1 MVVLA
6 PRQQRH
12 VVSRPGT
19 FGQQVAA
26 WDCGG
31 LLPSNLVVAASPT
44 LALSRA
50 SRMIERMERTRASFA
65 QDRQRSFGPLLRT
78 GRKAAYLSQGCFGC
92 LLGRRATSAPANVLR
107 VMFDPQGVRP
117 FVANSPH
124 PASGRTARAHKP
136 SIRPSVRI
144 AATTPSQPR
153 SGILPLPFVR
163 TALALLLACSSTTAR
178 ASGPRTS
185 IRSASLDVLPKGQ
198 WLRTLGY
205 REQDIHAITLAPAT
219 GAPLVEVEV
228 AGVRMA
234 LLLDTGTARG
244 FMLTDRAPD
253 VRYHVVAHVVE
264 RDASGRPRGESE
276 AIRVDSLDVL
286 GTMFSNVEGTRS
298 DWRLFSSVP
307 FAGTVGLAFFKIR
320 RLTLDYATLTAAVS
334 VAPLPDSLDPRHYL
348 VLDLI
353 APPQRQGHIL
363 YVRGIVNGRRAI
375 VHLDTGYSA
384 SWIDSAFALDL
395 PRTEWPSVSY
405 PVRRGVP
412 LDLGGSTF
420 VLDGLREQA
429 IQRGPGLDSPVAL
442 SLGSDFLSRF
452 VLTIDLR
459 AKKLVLAR
467 TR

>member
-1 MVVLA
+1 
-6 PRQQRH
+6 
-12 VVSRPGT
+12 
-19 FGQQVAA
+19 
-26 WDCGG
+26 
-31 LLPSNLVVAASPT
+31 
-44 LALSRA
+44 
-50 SRMIERMERTRASFA
+50 
-65 QDRQRSFGPLLRT
+65 
-78 GRKAAYLSQGCFGC
+78 
-92 LLGRRATSAPANVLR
+92 
-107 VMFDPQGVRP
+107 
-117 FVANSPH
+117 
-124 PASGRTARAHKP
+124 
-136 SIRPSVRI
+136 
-144 AATTPSQPR
+144 
-153 SGILPLPFVR
+153 
-163 TALALLLACSSTTAR
+163 
-178 ASGPRTS
+178 
-185 IRSASLDVLPKGQ
+185 
-198 WLRTLGY
+198 
-205 REQDIHAITLAPAT
+205 
-219 GAPLVEVEV
+219 
-228 AGVRMA
+228 MA

-307 FAGTVGLAFFKIR
+307 FAGTVGLDFFKIR

-452 VLTIDLR
+452 VLTIDLK